1 LPAEGSIITPVKRG
15 LVAACVFLAF
25 AAAQERPLT
34 GPQLVRLDRLP
45 EALAAFRADLELAP
59 KSVAANN
66 GVGVVLDLLGR
77 YDEAR
82 TYFANAIKAAS
93 NTSEKVGAL
102 RAMAIAWGFA
112 SDCRKAERYEQEAFD
127 LYLST
132 NDYPNAGDT
141 ADEMGRLCIDTGDFA
156 LSREWYSRGHD
167 AGLSEPGISP
177 SRRDLWDF
185 RWEHAQARLD
195 IRRGKKAD
203 ALRHVVKAKAILA
216 KGTNPDQDEY
226 LPYLQSYIAFYS
238 GNYTEALESV
248 KKASLTDPFI
258 QCLIAQIYE
267 KLGDA
272 ANAEKF
278 YRLAANTTAH
288 SVPAAYARPFAA
300 QKLH

>member
-1 LPAEGSIITPVKRG
+1 MKRG
-15 LVAACVFLAF
+15 LVAVFVFLAA

-34 GPQLVRLDRLP
+34 GPQLVRLNRLP

-59 KSVAANN
+59 NSVAANN

-82 TYFANAIKAAS
+82 TYFAKAIKVAPN
-93 NTSEKVGAL
+93 NTEKVGAL

-112 SDCRKAERYEQEAFD
+112 GNCRNAEKYEQEAFD
-127 LYLST
+127 LYIRT

-167 AGLSEPGISP
+167 AGLDEPNISGP
-177 SRRDLWDF
+177 RRDLWDF

-195 IRRGKKAD
+195 IRRGKKTD
-203 ALRHVVKAKAILA
+203 ALHHLEKAQAILA
-216 KGTNPDQDEY
+216 KGANPDQEEY
-226 LPYLQSYIAFYS
+226 LPYLQGYIAFYS
-238 GNYTEALESV
+238 GDYTEALEYI

-258 QCLIAQIYE
+258 QCLLAQTYE

-272 ANAEKF
+272 TNAEKY
-278 YRLAANTTAH
+278 YRLAANATAH
-288 SVPAAYARPFAA
+288 SVPVAWARPLAI
-300 QKLH
+300 QKLR